1 MALYE
6 NVFIARQ
13 DVPTTQVET
22 LTNQFAELVTGL
34 GGTVSKKEYWGLRS
48 LTYRIKKNRK
58 GHYTLLNIDAP
69 SAAVKELE
77 RTMSINEDI
86 IRFLT
91 VRVDALEEGPSAIMI
106 RSAEKSDR
114 PGGDRG
120 HVSAMR
126 WRPLPPSQ
134 EKKNERPTSPLHP
147 PPQELPVLRRQ
158 RAEDRLQGRAP
169 PAALRLGARQDRAQ
183 PHLGGIVQEAAR
195 ARPGDQARPLPGAP
209 ALPHRLAGRR
219 CHADQRH
226 PARTRAQARPDGRRR
241 EGEAGLRPQLPAA
254 AEEGAARHQGQH
266 HLLRIAA

>member
-22 LTNQFAELVTGL
+22 LTNQFSELVTGL

-69 SAAVKELE
+69 PAAVKELE

-91 VRVDALEEGPSAIMI
+91 VRVDELEEGPSAIMQ
-106 RSAEKSDR
+106 RSAEKADR

-120 HVSAMR
+120 DR
-126 WRPLPPSQ
+126 WGDRPPRR
-134 EKKNERPTSPLHP
+134 ERPRFGD
-147 PPQELPVLRRQ
+147 EV
-158 RAEDRLQGRAP
+158 AAP
-169 PAALRLGARQDRAQ
+169 
-183 PHLGGIVQEAAR
+183 GI
-195 ARPGDQARPLPGAP
+195 
-209 ALPHRLAGRR
+209 AG
-219 CHADQRH
+219 
-226 PARTRAQARPDGRRR
+226 
-241 EGEAGLRPQLPAA
+241 
-254 AEEGAARHQGQH
+254 EEE
-266 HLLRIAA
+266 

>member
-69 SAAVKELE
+69 AAAVKELE

-91 VRVDALEEGPSAIMI
+91 VRVDELEEGPSAVMQ
-106 RSAEKSDR
+106 RSAEKADR

-120 HVSAMR
+120 DR
-126 WRPLPPSQ
+126 WGDRPPRR
-134 EKKNERPTSPLHP
+134 ERP
-147 PPQELPVLRRQ
+147 RFG
-158 RAEDRLQGRAP
+158 DDAP
-169 PAALRLGARQDRAQ
+169 
-183 PHLGGIVQEAAR
+183 
-195 ARPGDQARPLPGAP
+195 
-209 ALPHRLAGRR
+209 
-219 CHADQRH
+219 
-226 PARTRAQARPDGRRR
+226 
-241 EGEAGLRPQLPAA
+241 
-254 AEEGAARHQGQH
+254 
-266 HLLRIAA
+266 IAAIVPGEEE